1 MRTFII
7 SVVAGLLVWATT
19 TSAQNTKNVFSINHG
34 PYLQEVTETG
44 ATFVFNTS
52 KPSFS
57 YIELRKKGEEAG
69 TDYYSASY
77 GLRQAYAEFHAIR
90 AESLQPATEYE
101 YRIHAKEMRK
111 FHPYNVIFGD
121 SIMSP
126 WYSFST
132 VNPLQEGGSIFI
144 TSDMHSRPELL
155 KRLLE
160 LCDYQTCTAF
170 FYAGDMMNYLE
181 HGGEHPFTSFIDTSV
196 EMFATTI
203 PFELVRGNHE
213 TRGDLARQFPTFFP
227 KSTGKLYGSYRLGDV
242 MVIMLDSGEDKSDS
256 HPVYAQLTDFNGY
269 RTEQAEWLK
278 RLCASPEYKEARY
291 HIVISHFP
299 MVMNEKS
306 KQENMWY
313 GWQDA
318 INKFLPILNEAD
330 VDLLVSGHTH
340 QYEYY
345 PAGSKDANFPVLV
358 QGFSSAVR
366 LDLKEGNIQCK
377 VINQDNEV
385 LQESVLR
392 VK

>member
-7 SVVAGLLVWATT
+7 SVAASLLVLATT
-19 TSAQNTKNVFSINHG
+19 ASAQDSMDVFSIDHG
-34 PYLQEVTETG
+34 PYLQEVTGTG

-57 YIELRKKGEEAG
+57 YIELRKKGEMAG
-69 TDYYSASY
+69 AGYYNASY
-77 GLRQAYAEFHAIR
+77 GLRQADVEFYAIR
-90 AESLQPATEYE
+90 AENLQPGTDYE
-101 YRIHAKEMRK
+101 YRIHAKEMEK
-111 FHPYNVIFGD
+111 FQPYNVVFGD
-121 SIMSP
+121 SVVSP

-160 LCDYQTCTAF
+160 LCDYKTCTAF
-170 FYAGDMMNYLE
+170 FYAGDMMNYME

-196 EMFATTI
+196 EMFASSI

-213 TRGDLARQFPTFFP
+213 TRGDLARQFPVFFP

-242 MVIMLDSGEDKSDS
+242 MVVMLDSGEDKADS
-256 HPVYAQLTDFNGY
+256 HPVYAGLTDFDGY
-269 RTEQAEWLK
+269 RAEQAEWLK
-278 RLCASPEYKEARY
+278 RLCASREYKEARY

-318 INKFLPILNEAD
+318 IDEFLPILNEAD

-345 PAGSKDANFPVLV
+345 PAGSAGNDFPVLV
-358 QGFSSAVR
+358 QGASSAVR
-366 LDLKEGNIQCK
+366 LDLKEGNILFK

-385 LQESVLR
+385 LKETVLK